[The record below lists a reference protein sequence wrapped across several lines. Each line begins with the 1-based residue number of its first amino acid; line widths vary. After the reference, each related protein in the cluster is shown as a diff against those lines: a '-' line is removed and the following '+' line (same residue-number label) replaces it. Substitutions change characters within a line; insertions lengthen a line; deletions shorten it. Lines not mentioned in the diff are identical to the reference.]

1 MKAIS
6 IKLEVPEWIDKE
18 KFAVR
23 LKRIAEKMVYP
34 EKLSAEEV
42 KGIFGTFEEEVEPV
56 DVRKKEKERIKW
68 LYSILQNE
76 PAIRAGIFE

>member
-6 IKLEVPEWIDKE
+6 IKLEVPEWIDEE
-18 KFAVR
+18 KFAAR

-42 KGIFGTFEEEVEPV
+42 KEIFGTFEGEIEPV
-56 DVRKKEKERIKW
+56 NVREKEKFTEMWIARF
-68 LYSILQNE
+68 L
-76 PAIRAGIFE
+76 R